1 MTQIIA
7 VSRVHYGVDYLPYV
21 LRSALPFVDKHLV
34 IYTPV
39 PTFGRYTDLP
49 NPDSRDA
56 LLNAAQSV
64 GSDKVLWVEGVP
76 VEVDT
81 ALRYFPD
88 ADIVLELDADEI
100 IEPALFQDIIARYE
114 RGELTH
120 RAYRLPFLHFWRSF
134 NHACDDAG
142 WPVRLYL
149 PKNAHGVP
157 QMYPTGDSGRVLH
170 FGYARRESDM
180 RYKWETSVHV
190 GELRPEWW
198 RDIWA
203 RFPERLMDVHPVI
216 RDFWNAESFDKALLP
231 AVLQDHPYFELEVIE

>member
-1 MTQIIA
+1 MTNIVA
-7 VSRVHYGVDYLPYV
+7 FTRLHYGADYLPYV

-34 IYTPV
+34 IYTSV

-64 GSDKVLWVEGVP
+64 GSDKVLWLEGVP

-100 IEPALFQDIIARYE
+100 IEPALFEDIIARYE
-114 RGELTH
+114 RGELTDYV
-120 RAYRLPFLHFWRSF
+120 YRLPFLHFWRSF
-134 NHACDDAG
+134 DYACDDPG
-142 WPVRLYL
+142 WPMRLYL
-149 PKNAHGVP
+149 PKNVP
-157 QMYPTGDSGRVLH
+157 GEATMYPTGNIGRVLH
-170 FGYARRESDM
+170 FGYCRTQRDM
-180 RYKWETSVHV
+180 AYKWETSVHI

-203 RFPERLMDVHPVI
+203 AFPQRLIDVHPVM
-216 RDFWNAESFDKALLP
+216 RDWWNAEPYDKARLP
-231 AVLQDHPYFELEVIE
+231 DFMREHPYFSLEIVE

>member
-1 MTQIIA
+1 MTQIVA
-7 VSRVHYGVDYLPYV
+7 FSRCHYGVDYLPCV
-21 LRSALPFVDKHLV
+21 LRSALPFVDKHLI

-56 LLNAAQSV
+56 LMAAAQSV

-100 IEPALFQDIIARYE
+100 IEAALFEDIIERYE
-114 RGELTH
+114 RGELTAS
-120 RAYRLPFLHFWRSF
+120 AYRLPFLHFWRSF
-134 NHACDDAG
+134 NYACDDAG

-149 PKNAHGVP
+149 PKNGRGDAT
-157 QMYPTGDSGRVLH
+157 MYPTGNTGRVLH
-170 FGYARRESDM
+170 FGYARTNVDTK
-180 RYKWETSVHV
+180 YKWETSVHI

-203 RFPERLMDVHPVI
+203 RFPERLTDVHPVI
-216 RDFWNAESFDKALLP
+216 RDWWNAEPYDKAQLP
-231 AVLQDHPYFELEVIE
+231 DFMRQHPYFSLEIVE